1 MIPSSN
7 QGGSSLHGADDV
19 GTHVNNVVH
28 WSKLTTSER
37 CNYKIKLYNFKIP
50 IFIDISDNL
59 IDILLLLFQLYV
71 WKILSITEIIH
82 MNVDGMKV

>member
-1 MIPSSN
+1 MKYAGIDE
-7 QGGSSLHGADDV
+7 LFGADDV
-19 GTHVNNVVH
+19 ATHVNTVVH

-37 CNYKIKLYNFKIP
+37 CNYEVRLYNLKID
-50 IFIDISDNL
+50 IFIDISDNK